1 MKKVVKHTASTAV
14 AVIHGANVI
23 DSLEQIDAKLK
34 SLKHITD
41 STYRTSMN
49 LPGFGDLKQETK
61 IDVLLRALSMVNGKE
76 KAYNEA
82 ASLVDLPSYPAFTE
96 GGGNTK
102 DWIQDIKLR
111 IAIINSKETHDK
123 LQEYKTKMSTF
134 LSQQDQK
141 NMLEQEMNSFLKGLG
156 Q

>member
-1 MKKVVKHTASTAV
+1 MANKKANTAV
-14 AVIHGANVI
+14 AIINGSNVI
-23 DSLEQIDAKLK
+23 DSLAQIDEKLK

-41 STYRTSMN
+41 STYKTSMS
-49 LPGFGDLKQETK
+49 LPGFPNLKDETSVTALIK
-61 IDVLLRALSMVNGKE
+61 ALSSVNGRE

-82 ASLVDLPSYPAFTE
+82 AGLVGLTSYPAFSE
-96 GGGNTK
+96 GGGTTK
-102 DWIQDIKLR
+102 DWIQDIQLR

-141 NMLEQEMNSFLKGLG
+141 NMLEQEMNNFLAGLG